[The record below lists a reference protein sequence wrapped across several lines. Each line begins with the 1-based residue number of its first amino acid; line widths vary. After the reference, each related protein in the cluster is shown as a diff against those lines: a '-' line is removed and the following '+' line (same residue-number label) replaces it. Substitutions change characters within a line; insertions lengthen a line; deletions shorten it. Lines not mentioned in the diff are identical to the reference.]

1 MQSVQRV
8 RLYTGPIQKHEDYYG
23 RGAIDSVASV
33 IANLQEKAWGH
44 RRLVSRADYSPSI
57 LIGSQNIETTWANEQ
72 IDLVIKPLQHL
83 RKLSFSGLEVD
94 IEESFWNG
102 LHQIRTLPGQQ
113 PYLFDKIIMFYDLL
127 AQAKGVPIQYDE
139 ATQGLRKVPGTTSS

>member
-1 MQSVQRV
+1 MISKK
-8 RLYTGPIQKHEDYYG
+8 LESNIIGQKDLILICINIYVTNY
-23 RGAIDSVASV
+23 
-33 IANLQEKAWGH
+33 
-44 RRLVSRADYSPSI
+44 SI